1 MLSTIQDSNNNL
13 EYNLEVEGKPLGKTL
28 QELGNILDV
37 NIPNSFI
44 W

>member
-1 MLSTIQDSNNNL
+1 MMFSTIQDGNNNL
-13 EYNLEVEGKPLGKTL
+13 EYNLEVEGKTL
-28 QELGNILDV
+28 YELKNILDV